1 MARKEQKQWYRLDNA
16 GVLYSALKK
25 EKYAPVYRFS
35 AVMKETV
42 DPDALQRR
50 WIEPCRDSHASV
62 CGFERAY
69 SGAILSPTK
78 SPGPLSAGILQTPAS
93 PSGKS
98 GTTIG

>member
-42 DPDALQRR
+42 DPAGGGSNHAAIPMLPRA
-50 WIEPCRDSHASV
+50 DSK
-62 CGFERAY
+62 GR
-69 SGAILSPTK
+69 ILV
-78 SPGPLSAGILQTPAS
+78 LF
-93 PSGKS
+93 
-98 GTTIG
+98 